1 MKANQ
6 DVTLRISTETSGD
19 SGVRSLADEIDR
31 LAESGGE
38 LAPQFRAL
46 AEEMRKIESTQGL
59 VEAFAGLKKETAE
72 AAVALEKAQQ
82 RAQALGREYAA
93 TATPSRGLTAEFA
106 RARKEVTQA
115 QSALQAKQQ
124 ALQKMRGDLKA
135 AGVDTKSLAEAER
148 RLREELVQLEQRGQ
162 IATQVLGEMGQESKQ
177 AGENMA
183 QLAEKSDSSSEAFS
197 RAAANFAAGTVALK
211 GLSETFGP
219 ATRLATDFS
228 TAMAKI
234 RTNVDNPGD
243 VPALANQVRELN
255 REFGTGVTRN
265 AEALYDIVSAGI
277 TDTGRAVETL
287 AVANKLAVGGLTSV
301 AVAAD
306 GLTSTLNAY
315 GAAAGSATDVADTFF
330 ISSLAGKSSIDE
342 LAAGIGQVAP
352 LAAQTGTSLQDL
364 LAGVAALTL
373 GGAKTSEAITQLRAI
388 LTAVIKPSKEA
399 ATLAD
404 ELGLNFSLAA
414 IKSQGFAGF
423 LEQVTQATGGS
434 ADKLAILLGSTEAIN
449 GALALTGSQSVQFA
463 DILDQM
469 ANRAGST
476 EQAFKTMADTP
487 QQAINEFNAA
497 LEDTQLAIGLA
508 VTAMTPLLE
517 GLTGVINAF
526 NDLPD
531 GVQTAVAALG
541 SVAVGAPVVLFAL
554 KSYVAAWQSLRVAM
568 AIGGVASV
576 ARKELVTTAA
586 TATAA
591 AASMSRA
598 AGSVGLLSRA
608 LGFLGGPI
616 GLVLSA
622 AALLVP
628 AFMST
633 GDAAEKA
640 AEGTGVLAE
649 QLAEDAE
656 AISEATEQI
665 EEAQSERLTQERAFA
680 ARLAEVKNEETA
692 RLRAQLDAQVKAYRE
707 ATKSIDAAIK
717 AREAAEKRRANLAQT
732 NKDFIDGLGQGGAT
746 KDRSSVDAQNAITKA
761 RGLAGQGDLEG
772 AIKQAERAKQI
783 VQQLD
788 QSGQES
794 AYVLQYLARQ
804 IAQVQD
810 EAAAGLETEAAAAIE
825 QERAR
830 AEQIQQLITETVA
843 QAEWLKMLEVG
854 FDQAGAEASA
864 EQLRAA
870 LEAKLAAN
878 PIVIPAVVVD
888 PTSEDAATG
897 RLMNDAPSRAY
908 GGPLPGSERGDR
920 SDHVA
925 YWGTPGEWVIQRP
938 AVRKWGA
945 ANMHLINQGR
955 MPRYAYGGEIG
966 GSSMAQRAS
975 IPSVDAATQ
984 SGLPPLTGRP
994 LVLPDGSQV
1003 PVYTDTRMEEAI
1015 VKLFSR
1021 AASQRGRRR

>member
-93 TATPSRGLTAEFA
+93 TTTPSRGLTAEFA

-135 AGVDTKSLAEAER
+135 AGVDTKSLAESER

-162 IATQVLGEMGQESKQ
+162 IATQVLGEMGQEAQQTGAQVKQ
-177 AGENMA
+177 LAQDGESAGE
-183 QLAEKSDSSSEAFS
+183 AFA
-197 RAAANFAAGTVALK
+197 RAGANFIAGTAALK
-211 GLSETFGP
+211 GLQVTYGP
-219 ATRLATDFS
+219 AIQRSRDFGRSVAEIS
-228 TAMAKI
+228 TLLDDTSEM
-234 RTNVDNPGD
+234 
-243 VPALANQVRELN
+243 PALAAGVRSLS
-255 REFGTGVTRN
+255 REMGADVQSN
-265 AEALYDIVSAGI
+265 AKALYDIISAGNSEAAGAMNVL
-277 TDTGRAVETL
+277 TE
-287 AVANKLAVGGLTSV
+287 ANKLAIGGVTDV

-315 GAAAGSATDVADTFF
+315 QIEANRASEVSDAFFVAVKG
-330 ISSLAGKSSIDE
+330 GKTTVAE
-342 LAAGIGQVAP
+342 LANGIGQVAP
-352 LAAQTGTSLQDL
+352 LAAQTGVELDQL
-364 LAGVAALTL
+364 LASVAALTT
-373 GGAKTSEAITQLRAI
+373 GGLKTAQAMTQVRAI
-388 LTAVIKPSKEA
+388 LTAVVKPSKEA
-399 ATLAD
+399 SDLAQ
-404 ELGLNFSLAA
+404 ELGLRFDLAA
-414 IKSQGFAGF
+414 LKSQGFASF
-423 LEQVTQATGGS
+423 LESVRAATGGN
-434 ADKLAILLGSTEAIN
+434 AEQMAVLLGSVEAIN
-449 GALALTGSQSVQFA
+449 GALALTGNQASTFAGILENMAGKAGAAEAAFQKMMDGPDA
-463 DILDQM
+463 DI
-469 ANRAGST
+469 RR
-476 EQAFKTMADTP
+476 
-487 QQAINEFNAA
+487 FNAA
-497 LEDTQLAIGLA
+497 LDDAQIALGNAVLAFS
-508 VTAMTPLLE
+508 PLIEAATNTLN
-517 GLTGVINAF
+517 VF
-526 NDLPD
+526 NEMPD
-531 GVQTAVAALG
+531 GIKTTVAALG
-541 SVAVGAPVVLFAL
+541 AVAVSAPVVLFAL
-554 KSYVAAWQSLRVAM
+554 KSYVAAWQALRQAM
-568 AIGGVASV
+568 TIGAVSSV
-576 ARKELVTTAA
+576 ARRELVATAA
-586 TATAA
+586 TASAA

-810 EAAAGLETEAAAAIE
+810 EAAAGLETEAAAAVE

-830 AEQIQQLITETVA
+830 AEQIQQLITETLA

-888 PTSEDAATG
+888 PISEDAATG
-897 RLMNDAPSRAY
+897 RLMNDAPARAY